1 MAVSNPVPRS
11 RLGAVLRDGDQVTPL
26 ELFFDLVFVLAI
38 TQCTTL
44 MAHEP
49 TWEGLGKAMLVFG
62 LLWWAWAA
70 YAWLTSVV
78 DPEEGAVRIVM
89 FATMAGLLIC
99 SLCVPR
105 AFEDLALD
113 FAIAYGVVRAAHIAL
128 FTIASRD
135 DPTFRRSVMG
145 IAVSTTIAVGLLVL
159 ASAFDGPIQAGLWAL
174 ALFFDTA
181 IPYVFGS
188 EGWHLVPSHFAERH
202 GLIVIIAL
210 GESIVAIGVGAGI
223 DTHLDAG
230 TATAAV
236 LGVAL
241 TAAMWWAYF
250 DIVSIVNTR
259 RLAEAEVGREQNE
272 LARDAYSYIHLPIV
286 AGIIL
291 VALGLKKTI
300 GHPGDPLETVP
311 AFALCGGLA
320 IYLLGHVA
328 LRWRNIRT
336 LSGRRF
342 GLAMVL
348 FALFPLATEASGL
361 ASLAIITVLAW
372 LMILSETRMYGEG
385 RYRVRHG
392 ESPADARAPRL
403 TGDAGGT

>member
-1 MAVSNPVPRS
+1 MAATGELRS
-11 RLGAVLRDGDQVTPL
+11 RRLGTVLRDGEQVTPL

-44 MAHEP
+44 MAHDP
-49 TWEGLGKAMLVFG
+49 TWEGLGKAMLIFG

-105 AFEDLALD
+105 AFDELALD

-135 DPTFRRSVMG
+135 DPGFRRSVMG
-145 IAVSTTIAVGLLVL
+145 IAVSTSIAVGLLVL
-159 ASAFDGPIQAGLWAL
+159 ASAFDGAAQAGLWAL

-188 EGWHLVPSHFAERH
+188 EGWHLVPRHFAERH

-223 DTHLDAG
+223 GTHLDAG
-230 TATAAV
+230 TASAAV

-250 DIVSIVNTR
+250 DIVSIINTR
-259 RLAEAEVGREQNE
+259 RLAEAEAGRVQNE
-272 LARDAYSYIHLPIV
+272 LARDAYSYIHLPMV

-291 VALGLKKTI
+291 VALGLKKTLADH
-300 GHPGDPLETVP
+300 GTALESVP

-320 IYLLGHVA
+320 IYLLSHVA
-328 LRWRNIRT
+328 LRWRHIRT

-342 GLAMVL
+342 GLAAGL
-348 FALFPLATEASGL
+348 LALFPLATEIPSL
-361 ASLAIITVLAW
+361 ATLAIITVLMW
-372 LMILSETRMYGEG
+372 VMITSETRMYGEN
-385 RYRVRHG
+385 RSRVRHAAQG
-392 ESPADARAPRL
+392 
-403 TGDAGGT
+403 

>member
-1 MAVSNPVPRS
+1 
-11 RLGAVLRDGDQVTPL
+11 
-26 ELFFDLVFVLAI
+26 
-38 TQCTTL
+38 
-44 MAHEP
+44 
-49 TWEGLGKAMLVFG
+49 
-62 LLWWAWAA
+62 
-70 YAWLTSVV
+70 
-78 DPEEGAVRIVM
+78 M